1 MLRLLAFL
9 VGVFFAL
16 RVLQL
21 VPGIGWLFRGF
32 FGFWLT
38 AIGLAWALSVLT
50 ARWEARRRLQRQ
62 IEALGQVDNPH
73 VRGKRGALRLASG
86 DARGALADLES
97 AAAGEAEV
105 AEWAYRL
112 GLARLALGDARAA
125 AAELA
130 RAEQLDSDCAYGG
143 VQLALARAELA
154 RGEPRRALDA
164 LERFERG
171 RDGTAESVYLRG
183 LVLGRMGRGAEA
195 RAQFASVPGLVARTP
210 RFQRKAQR
218 QWLWRAWL
226 GRLGLAR

>member
-1 MLRLLAFL
+1 VLRLIAFFI
-9 VGVFFAL
+9 GVFVAL
-16 RVLQL
+16 RILQF
-21 VPGIGWLFRGF
+21 VPGVGWLFHGF
-32 FGFWLT
+32 FGFWIA
-38 AIGLAWALSVLT
+38 AIGLAWALNALT
-50 ARWEARRRLQRQ
+50 VRWEARRRLKRQ

-86 DARGALADLES
+86 DARGAVADLES
-97 AAAGEAEV
+97 AAAGESEV

-125 AAELA
+125 AGELA
-130 RAEQLDSDCAYGG
+130 RAEQLDVDCAYGG

-164 LERFERG
+164 LERYERA
-171 RDGTAESVYLRG
+171 RDVTAESAYLRG
-183 LVLGRMGRGAEA
+183 VVLARTERGAEA
-195 RAQFASVPGLVARTP
+195 RAQFASVSALVARTP